1 MAVFCRNWV
10 VTAPPVWLTV
20 GVFDF
25 LIQTREVARVFYFYF
40 LLALMFGGVGVL
52 YLFGK
57 SIVKA
62 EQ

>member
-1 MAVFCRNWV
+1 
-10 VTAPPVWLTV
+10 
-20 GVFDF
+20 VFDF